1 MKKIVTIYI
10 NSRDSQLN
18 IKYCISI
25 VIYDELNGLAKH
37 KKLILIFLNDLIQF
51 FSNPDLTL

>member
-18 IKYCISI
+18 IKYGISI